1 MSRALTTD
9 HADEAVALES
19 EASRVA
25 AGGGSDAGALLVEA
39 ANQWRLAGDMD
50 RCRALIAAVIE
61 QGGEAGC
68 YARAELTGIL
78 LDGGDTEAAHAE
90 LAKLAADPTLTEGPC
105 QLVGELLADQ
115 GAPALALEWYD
126 RAISR
131 WSADRLAT
139 AIAAATGRRSM
150 DRLLIEQ
157 RDRIR
162 RGLGLPPE

>member
-1 MSRALTTD
+1 MSRALAPD
-9 HADEAVALES
+9 HAEQAAALEA
-19 EASRVA
+19 EAGRLA

-50 RCRALIAAVIE
+50 RCRSLIATVIE

-78 LDGGDTEAAHAE
+78 LDAGDTDAAHAE
-90 LAKLAADPTLTEGPC
+90 LAVLAADPALTEGPC
-105 QLVGELLADQ
+105 QIVGELLADQ
-115 GAPALALEWYD
+115 GALPQALEWYD
-126 RAISR
+126 RAVER
-131 WSADRLAT
+131 WSDERRATALAT
-139 AIAAATGRRSM
+139 PTGRRSM

-162 RGLGLPPE
+162 RRLTRP